1 MITDAHTNDFE
12 TQSFPFAVAV
22 LMRTI
27 PTIPANKI
35 QAYGS
40 TQFGLSPPSRSVF
53 LFATSII
60 RDTRSENDS
69 PNFP

>member
-1 MITDAHTNDFE
+1 MAAVANTNDFE
-12 TQSFPFAVAV
+12 SHSFPFTITV

-27 PTIPANKI
+27 PTISAYKI
-35 QAYGS
+35 QAGRC
-40 TQFGLSPPSRSVF
+40 TQFGLSPPSRSIF

-69 PNFP
+69 PNLP